1 MGPDRSLLLRSA
13 AVLASLVVALF
24 GCGTL
29 SSVGGS
35 NAADGNGPGVGA
47 SVKVVFVALDVA
59 AVSKITGFNL
69 ADAGDL
75 EAQVQALE
83 DWVNANG
90 GVGGRPLEA
99 IYRRYDPA
107 NDSPATEEQLCNEI
121 TQDDRAF
128 AAVLT
133 GQLQANAR
141 PCYAKRNTLVLDAT
155 LVATDD
161 AMFKEF
167 APYLW
172 NPSFPEYSG
181 FAEAMISTLAA
192 EGYFEGRKAVGV
204 VAADN
209 EVNRRVVEKQ
219 AVPLLKK
226 LGLKAEIGWVDTTDQ
241 GSLFQ
246 GNDQAALT
254 FRTKKIDRV
263 MFLGGARLASIFGAV
278 AAAQTYTPRLA
289 LSSFDNPG
297 FFVNNPDTLPPASL
311 EGAIGIGFN
320 PSQDV
325 PDSELPFPSSEAE
338 TQCLEI
344 YGAAG
349 ITFESREAARIAL
362 TFCDSTRLLKEAGD
376 KVTGPFNATTWAEAA
391 HTLEDFG
398 ASAGFGSSL
407 GPDSHAAAGSY
418 RVLRYDEDCPCFKYE
433 GDNVD
438 FP

>member
-1 MGPDRSLLLRSA
+1 MRSA
-13 AVLASLVVALF
+13 AVIASLLVSLF
-24 GCGTL
+24 ACGAL
-29 SSVGGS
+29 SSVGGTTAS
-35 NAADGNGPGVGA
+35 DGDGPGVGA
-47 SVKVVFVALDVA
+47 SVKVVFVSLDVA
-59 AVSKITGFNL
+59 AVARITGFNL

-90 GVGGRPLEA
+90 GVGGRPLDA

-107 NDSPATEEQLCNEI
+107 NDSPAAEEQLCNEI

-141 PCYAKRNTLVLDAT
+141 PCYAKRHTLVLDAT
-155 LVATDD
+155 LVATDN

-181 FAEAMISTLAA
+181 FAKALISTLD
-192 EGYFEGRKAVGV
+192 EQGYFAGRKTVGI

-209 EVNRRVVEKQ
+209 QVNRRVVEKQ
-219 AVPLLKK
+219 AVPLLKEF
-226 LGLKAEIGWVDTTDQ
+226 GLKAEIGWVDTTDQ

-278 AAAQTYTPRLA
+278 AAAQSYTPRLA

-311 EGAIGIGFN
+311 VGAIGLGFN

-325 PDSELPFPSSEAE
+325 SDSELPFPSGRAE
-338 TQCLEI
+338 TGCLEI
-344 YGAAG
+344 FAAAG

-376 KVTGPFNATTWAEAA
+376 QVTGPFNAGTWAEAA
-391 HTLEDFG
+391 HSLEDFST
-398 ASAGFGSSL
+398 AAGFGSSL

-418 RVLRYDEDCPCFKYE
+418 RVLRYDEDCSCFEYE
-433 GDNVD
+433 GDHVD

>member
-1 MGPDRSLLLRSA
+1 MERDRSLAARSA
-13 AVLASLVVALF
+13 AVIASLVVALF
-24 GCGTL
+24 GCGAL
-29 SSVGGS
+29 ASVNGS
-35 NAADGNGPGVGA
+35 ATAGDGPGVGS
-47 SVKVVFVALDVA
+47 SVKVVFVAVDLA
-59 AVSKITGFNL
+59 AVARITGFNL

-75 EAQVQALE
+75 EAQMQAME
-83 DWVNANG
+83 DWVNADG
-90 GVGGRPLEA
+90 GVGGRLLDA
-99 IYRRYDPA
+99 VYRRYDPA
-107 NDSPATEEQLCNEI
+107 NDSPAAEEQLCNEI

-141 PCYAKRNTLVLDAT
+141 PCYAARKTLVLDAT
-155 LVATDD
+155 LVATDN
-161 AMFKEF
+161 ALFNRL

-181 FAEAMISTLAA
+181 FVKALISTLDDD
-192 EGYFEGRKAVGV
+192 GYFEGRTTVGV

-219 AVPLLKK
+219 AVPMLRK
-226 LGLKAEIGWVDTTDQ
+226 LGLEAEIGWVDTTDQ

-278 AAAQTYTPRLA
+278 AAAQSYQPRLA

-297 FFVNNPDTLPPASL
+297 FFVNNPDTLPPSMLA
-311 EGAIGIGFN
+311 GAVGIGFN

-338 TQCLEI
+338 KLCVDI
-344 YGAAG
+344 YADAG
-349 ITFESREAARIAL
+349 ITFVSREAARVAL
-362 TFCDSTRLLKEAGD
+362 TFCDAARLLKAAGD
-376 KVTGPFNATTWAEAA
+376 KVTGPFNATTWSDAA
-391 HTLEDFG
+391 QTLDDFETAAGLG
-398 ASAGFGSSL
+398 AAL
-407 GPDSHAAAGSY
+407 GRDSHAVAGDY
-418 RVLRYDEDCPCFKYE
+418 RVLRYDESCPCFVYE
-433 GDNVD
+433 GDNV
-438 FP
+438 PIP